1 MRKIFASI
9 IIIAIGFIVY
19 SCANKAQGPTGGP
32 KDETP
37 PVALKSTP
45 VNGAVN
51 FKKKEIQIFF
61 NENISVENV
70 SDNVLIS
77 PPQIKQPDV
86 RGNSRTLTVRFEEEL
101 LDSTT
106 YTINFGNSIVDL
118 NEKNPLKDYRF
129 AFSTGNE
136 IDTLKISG
144 ILLNAKDLN
153 PLSKTLIGIYR
164 ENDDSVFF
172 QKPFLRIGRTD
183 ENGHFVIDNVKAG
196 TYKLFALED
205 INKDYY
211 YQTGEGV
218 AFIDSLITPT
228 FRLEEM
234 QDTVWEDSVHIDS
247 IRTYMG
253 TRFLPD
259 NLILK
264 FFKESKKRQ
273 YLIKSERKLPQSFQL
288 YFNTKLTEL
297 PVVKPLNF
305 EWEGKYLLQRNNTL
319 DSLTYWITDSAVY
332 NIDTLQMSLTYLKT
346 DSVYNLVPQT
356 DTLSVFMRKARVNPR
371 AKQAKDKLPEA
382 SFYKFTSNANGSFEV
397 YNPIYIRFDAPL
409 ANIDLSK
416 IKLSEKIDTI
426 FKNLPVKWRQS
437 DSTKMAYAID
447 YKFEPEKSY
456 ELKIDSTAFL
466 SIYNL
471 YSDKFSGQF
480 KVKSL
485 DEYSSIKMLLP
496 TFDSLVVFQVLD
508 IKDLVLASKPALPE
522 GALFEYLKP
531 GDYYMR
537 AFIDSNRNGI
547 WDPGDLYARRQPEE
561 VFYYNKKLSLRANW
575 EFEETW
581 DLRAIPLLQQ
591 KPAAL
596 KKDVNKKQG
605 QQ

>member
-273 YLIKSERKLPQSFQL
+273 YLVKSERKLPQSFQL

-581 DLRAIPLLQQ
+581 DLRAIPLLRQ

>member
-1 MRKIFASI
+1 MRRILASI
-9 IIIAIGFIVY
+9 IIIAIGFIVF
-19 SCANKAQGPTGGP
+19 SCANKAQGPTGGS

-37 PVALKSTP
+37 PVVLKSTP

-61 NENISVENV
+61 DENISVENP

-86 RGNSRTLTVRFEEEL
+86 RGNSKTLTVRFEEEL

-106 YTINFGNSIVDL
+106 YTINFGNAIVDL

-129 AFSTGNE
+129 AFSTGNA

-144 ILLNAKDLN
+144 ILINAEDLN
-153 PLSKTLIGIYR
+153 PLSKILIGIYR

-172 QKPFLRIGRTD
+172 RKPFLRIGRTD

-196 TYKLFALED
+196 TYKIFALED

-211 YQTGEGV
+211 YQTGEGI
-218 AFIDSLITPT
+218 AFIDSLVTPT
-228 FRLEEM
+228 SRMEEM
-234 QDTVWEDSVHIDS
+234 QDTVWEDSIHIDS

-259 NLILK
+259 NLILR
-264 FFKESKKRQ
+264 FFKESKERQ
-273 YLIKSERKLPQSFQL
+273 YLVKSERKLPQSFQL
-288 YFNTKLTEL
+288 YFNAKLTEL
-297 PVVKPLNF
+297 PVIKPLNF

-332 NIDTLQMSLTYLKT
+332 NMDTLQMSLTYLKT

-371 AKQAKDKLPEA
+371 AKKTKDKLPEA

-409 ANIDLSK
+409 ADVDLLK

-508 IKDLVLASKPALPE
+508 TKDLVLASKPALPE
-522 GALFEYLKP
+522 GALFEYLRP

-547 WDPGDLYARRQPEE
+547 WDTGDLYARRQPEE

-575 EFEETW
+575 EFEEIW

-591 KPAAL
+591 KPASL
-596 KKDVNKKQG
+596 RKDVNKKHE
-605 QQ
+605 

>member
-1 MRKIFASI
+1 MRKILASI

-77 PPQIKQPDV
+77 PPQVKQPDV
-86 RGNSRTLTVRFEEEL
+86 RGNSRILTVRFEEEL

-106 YTINFGNSIVDL
+106 YTINFGNAIVDL

-144 ILLNAKDLN
+144 ILINAMDLN

-172 QKPFLRIGRTD
+172 QKPFLRIGKTD

-211 YQTGEGV
+211 CQTGEGV
-218 AFIDSLITPT
+218 AFIDSLVTPT
-228 FRLEEM
+228 FRMEEM
-234 QDTVWEDSVHIDS
+234 QDTVWEDSIHIDS

-259 NLILK
+259 DLILK

-273 YLIKSERKLPQSFQL
+273 YLVKSERKLPQSFQL

-305 EWEGKYLLQRNNTL
+305 DWEGKYLLQRNNTL
-319 DSLTYWITDSAVY
+319 DSLAYWITDSAVY

-371 AKQAKDKLPEA
+371 ARKSEDKPVQASL
-382 SFYKFTSNANGSFEV
+382 YKFTSNANGSFEV

-409 ANIDLSK
+409 ADVDLSK

-426 FKNLPVKWRQS
+426 FKDLPVKWRQS

-447 YKFEPEKSY
+447 YQFEPEKSY

-508 IKDLVLASKPALPE
+508 TKDIVLASKPALPE

-547 WDPGDLYARRQPEE
+547 WDPGDLHARRQPEE

-591 KPAAL
+591 KPAVL

-605 QQ
+605 Q